1 VDRLIE
7 LPAVGKISPEVFQS
21 LIYPRLGVAREE
33 VLVGPRSGVDVAVV
47 RTAPGRVMATT
58 TDPVFVV
65 PQYGFR
71 RAAWF
76 AIHILASDVATSG
89 LPPAYMSIDLNLPLE
104 IKEEELVELWDGM
117 HATCAELGIAVISG
131 HTARY
136 EGCGYPMVGGA
147 TVIAVG
153 DEDRYVTPEMAR
165 PGDALL
171 CTKGAAIEATGL
183 FGVTFPQ
190 ALAERIGPELA
201 QAAEGLFYRMSV
213 VQDALVAASVGV
225 RDNGVTAMHD
235 ATECG
240 VLGGVFEIAQASG
253 VGVRLDERA
262 VIVRPE
268 VEAVCRTVGIDPLA
282 AISEGTLLATVR
294 PHRVDAVVM
303 ALREAGIEASVIG
316 EIVPEERGM
325 VRAGAGPDQPLVH
338 PRVDPFWAA
347 FGRAIE
353 KGL

>member
-1 VDRLIE
+1 MIE
-7 LPAVGKISPEVFQS
+7 LPAVGKISPEVFEA
-21 LIYPRLGVAREE
+21 LIYPRLGVARQE
-33 VLVGPRSGVDVAVV
+33 VLVGPRSGVDVAIV
-47 RTAPGRVMATT
+47 RTGPGRVMATT

-89 LPPAYMSIDLNLPLE
+89 LPPAYLSIDLNLPLE
-104 IKEEELVELWDGM
+104 MREEELIELWDGM
-117 HATCAELGIAVISG
+117 HRACAELGIAVISG

-136 EGCGYPMVGGA
+136 EGCAYPMVGGA
-147 TVIAVG
+147 TVIATG

-165 PGDALL
+165 PGDALI

-183 FGVTFPQ
+183 FGVTFPE
-190 ALAERIGPELA
+190 ALAGRIGPVLA
-201 QAAEGLFYRMSV
+201 RAAEDLFYQMSV
-213 VQDALVAASVGV
+213 VRDALVAASVGV
-225 RDNGVTAMHD
+225 RAEGVTAMHD

-240 VLGGVFEIAQASG
+240 VLGGVFEIAQASR
-253 VGVRLDERA
+253 VGVRLDERE

-294 PHRVDAVVM
+294 PHRVDAVLG
-303 ALREAGIEASVIG
+303 ALHEAGIEASVIG
-316 EIVPEERGM
+316 EMVPQERGM
-325 VRAGAGPDQPLVH
+325 VRVGHDGDTPLVH

>member
-1 VDRLIE
+1 MIE
-7 LPAVGKISPEVFQS
+7 LPAVGKISPEVFES
-21 LIYPRLGVAREE
+21 LIYPRLGVHRAE

-47 RTAPGRVMATT
+47 RTGPGRVMVTT

-89 LPPAYMSIDLNLPLE
+89 LPPAYLSIDLNLPLE
-104 IKEEELVELWDGM
+104 INGEELIELWDGM
-117 HATCAELGIAVISG
+117 HETCKELGITVISG

-190 ALAERIGPELA
+190 ALAQRIGPEFA
-201 QAAEGLFYRMSV
+201 RAAEDLFYQMSV

-225 RDNGVTAMHD
+225 REDGVTAMHD

-294 PHRVDAVVM
+294 PHRVDAVLG
-303 ALREAGIEASVIG
+303 ALREAGIESSVIG
-316 EIVPEERGM
+316 EIVPAERGM
-325 VRAGAGPDQPLVH
+325 VRLGQGADQPLVH

-353 KGL
+353 HGL

>member
-1 VDRLIE
+1 MVE
-7 LPAVGKISPEVFQS
+7 LPAVGKISPEVFES
-21 LIYPRLGVAREE
+21 LIYPRLGRARQE

-89 LPPAYMSIDLNLPLE
+89 LPPAYLSIDLNLPLE
-104 IKEEELVELWDGM
+104 IEEQEIVELWDGM
-117 HATCAELGIAVISG
+117 HQACAELGIAVISG
-131 HTARY
+131 HTGRY
-136 EGCGYPMVGGA
+136 EGCAYPMVGGA

-153 DEDRYVTPEMAR
+153 DEERYVTPEMAR
-165 PGDALL
+165 PGDALI

-183 FGVTFPQ
+183 FGATFPER
-190 ALAERIGPELA
+190 LSERIGPELA
-201 QAAEGLFYRMSV
+201 SAAEELFYQMSV
-213 VQDALVAASVGV
+213 VRDALVAASVGV
-225 RDNGVTAMHD
+225 RQDGVTAMHD

-253 VGVRLDERA
+253 VGVRLDEGA

-268 VEAVCRTVGIDPLA
+268 VEAVCQTVGIDPLS

-294 PHRVDAVVM
+294 PHRADAVIGK
-303 ALREAGIEASVIG
+303 LGEAGIAASVIG
-316 EIVPEERGM
+316 EIMPQERGM
-325 VRAGAGPDQPLVH
+325 VRTGRGGDRPLVH

-347 FGRAIE
+347 FGRAVE